1 MQITRRTH
9 SEKALGGGLI
19 LEKGLEEARTYTVC
33 SKEFGMSDSDIFN
46 SLIIHLLMIRRD

>member
-33 SKEFGMSDSDIFN
+33 SKEFG
-46 SLIIHLLMIRRD
+46 LGLGLG